1 MNSPPSLQ
9 NAVVYCPNIS
19 NLLIPGT
26 FENSVI
32 TTQSLGITLFPKD
45 CASFTAA
52 GTQAL
57 FGSILNP
64 FEIDFTTGQFVD
76 TYNYDFFRTILV
88 GQLILSSTLPLQIEQ
103 YEISPEHLN
112 RWTTQSR
119 TKYNFQPLITEYVV
133 AGSCNPSV
141 PLINLQFV
149 VSPTMIITNIN
160 YQTILDLFS
169 SLGALWTTGF
179 GIIALGFAQCH
190 TQEHKRKKKKRGRKI
205 IEISP
210 EQPPIQSPGD
220 SSKVIG
226 LELQGSSPGLPKG
239 RLDDSPRKDP
249 MIDAQE
255 RLVDVANRG
264 KDN

>member
-1 MNSPPSLQ
+1 MCAFAEYTIYKVQQFITNPSATSTSQISKVPLSTTIPLPTIAFAVQGSSWVDGFQNLIAGGTINYDNTIIQRFSLEFCQLVNSPPSLQ

-32 TTQSLGITLFPKD
+32 TTQSLGITLFPND

-64 FEIDFTTGQFVD
+64 FEINFTTGQFVD

-103 YEISPEHLN
+103 YEISPDYLN

-119 TKYNFQPLITEYVV
+119 TKYSFQPLIMEYVV
-133 AGSCNPSV
+133 TGSCNPSV
-141 PLINLQFV
+141 PLIDLQFV

-160 YQTILDLFS
+160 YQTIVDLFS
-169 SLGALWTTGF
+169 NLGALWTTGF
-179 GIIALGFAQCH
+179 GIIAV
-190 TQEHKRKKKKRGRKI
+190 
-205 IEISP
+205 P
-210 EQPPIQSPGD
+210 
-220 SSKVIG
+220 
-226 LELQGSSPGLPKG
+226 
-239 RLDDSPRKDP
+239 
-249 MIDAQE
+249 
-255 RLVDVANRG
+255 
-264 KDN
+264 